1 MPVNFWD
8 HAIIFVFF
16 IYGLAFYSLGLAL
29 LVESV
34 RSSELGFARSMRLLA
49 GFGLLHGVHE
59 WIDMYEHGSIP
70 YYGVPMPLWMDWL
83 QLALLVTSFVA
94 LAAFGENLLRRVR
107 GETHNSWIWTGGLL
121 TFYLLSGFI
130 AQLFY
135 RMDESSWVQSL
146 DVLGRYILGVPSA
159 LLACR
164 ALWKERS
171 DLLQRGMPAFARML
185 NWAIGSLFCYGVIGQ
200 AFPASSAIFPSMVIN
215 SDLFLQLFG
224 IPIQLIRAL
233 LACVIAVA
241 LIQVLRALEVENEAR
256 LRSFEQAQIES
267 DRRQNEALSRL
278 NEELRVANLES
289 ERLLQEVQRR
299 DALRGELIQRIT
311 AAQEA
316 ERQRIARELHDE
328 TGQVLT
334 GIGLGLRGLATMV
347 ADNPQL
353 AAKRLQEIEK
363 MATGAISGLRLLI
376 NDLRPPQL
384 DELGLLAALRFMA
397 ERIHEMNPS
406 VQIAVQMDAPMCGM
420 PPEIQTT
427 LFRIA
432 QEAITNTLKHAQAS
446 QISID
451 LICRDTPIMIMRDNG
466 RGFDPE
472 QVLHARTGRTA
483 WGLYGIQERANLIN
497 ADVTID
503 STPLN
508 GTTIIIRLR
517 DRYCEELHHANP
529 DSDRG

>member
-1 MPVNFWD
+1 MPETFWEQS
-8 HAIIFVFF
+8 IILVYF

-29 LVESV
+29 LVDSV

-49 GFGLLHGVHE
+49 GFGLLHGIHE

-70 YYGVPMPLWMDWL
+70 YYGEPMPVWMGWVR
-83 QLALLVTSFVA
+83 LAVLITSFVA
-94 LAAFGENLLRRVR
+94 LSAFGENLLRRVR
-107 GETHNSWIWTGGLL
+107 GETRNTWYWTGGLL

-135 RMDESSWVQSL
+135 RMDDMGWVRSL

-164 ALWKERS
+164 ALWSERV
-171 DLLQRGMPAFARML
+171 DLLRRGMPDFARVL
-185 NWAIGSLFCYGVIGQ
+185 NWAIASLFLYGVVGQ
-200 AFPASSAIFPSMVIN
+200 AFPTSSAIFPSMIIN
-215 SDLFLQLFG
+215 NDLFMQLFG
-224 IPIQLIRAL
+224 FPIQLVRAL
-233 LACVIAVA
+233 LGCVIAVA

-256 LRSFEQAQIES
+256 LRAFEQAQIES
-267 DRRQNEALSRL
+267 DRRQNEVLSQL
-278 NEELRVANLES
+278 NQELLAANAES
-289 ERLLQEVQRR
+289 ARLLQEVQQR

-334 GIGLGLRGLATMV
+334 GIGLGLRGLSAV
-347 ADNPQL
+347 VESDPQR
-353 AAKRLQEIEK
+353 AAKRLKEIEK
-363 MATGAISGLRLLI
+363 MATSAISGLRMLI

-384 DELGLLAALRFMA
+384 DDLGLQAALRFMA

-406 VQIAVQMDAPMCGM
+406 VDIDVDIQNPVCEM

-432 QEAITNTLKHAQAS
+432 QEAITNTLKHANAT
-446 QISID
+446 QITMTLSCQD
-451 LICRDTPIMIMRDNG
+451 CPVLIVRDNG
-466 RGFDPE
+466 KGFDPE
-472 QVLHARTGRTA
+472 QVLHAKAGRTA

-497 ADVTID
+497 ADVTINSD
-503 STPLN
+503 PGD
-508 GTTIIIRLR
+508 GTTITVRMR
-517 DRYCEELHHANP
+517 ERYCEEVHHA
-529 DSDRG
+529 DSYPDRG